1 MTSNEYN
8 EPQDID
14 YESNLENEESALDQQ
29 EHNPAHRYFQNYST
43 PYYSGSVV
51 DDINSIND
59 GRMFY
64 HGYLVSSINR
74 LFDIM
79 SALTMAISCSRSR
92 EYLTGLAESLE
103 NSIIECESYYGNHI
117 PLFSS
122 IIRMGKELLDSE
134 HQLRR
139 GDVDGTT
146 IIS

>member
-1 MTSNEYN
+1 V
-8 EPQDID
+8 
-14 YESNLENEESALDQQ
+14 LDQQ
-29 EHNPAHRYFQNYST
+29 EQNPTHLFFQNYST
-43 PYYSGSVV
+43 PYYTGSII

-64 HGYLVSSINR
+64 HGYLLSSINR

-79 SALTMAISCSRSR
+79 SSLTIAISCSRSK

-103 NSIIECESYYGNHI
+103 NSIVECESYYGNHI

-134 HQLRR
+134 RQR
-139 GDVDGTT
+139 GDVDGR